1 MPLAYAIFKNIF
13 VNTSSKFFSEQ
24 EQNQIVEAIKTVEKN
39 TSGEIRVHLESICWG
54 DSMERAK
61 KVFKKLKMHE
71 TKEQNGILI
80 YIATESHKIAVIGD
94 GGIHKKLG
102 KEYWDKI
109 VQGIISKFKE
119 GHPAQGLA
127 DAIIDCGE
135 QLKHYFPYLSD
146 DKNELHDS
154 ISFKR

>member
-1 MPLAYAIFKNIF
+1 MPLAYAIIKNIF
-13 VNTSSKFFSEQ
+13 VNTASKFFSEV
-24 EQNQIVEAIKTVEKN
+24 EQTQIVDAIKVAEKN

-61 KVFKKLKMHE
+61 KVFSKLKMQE

-94 GGIHKKLG
+94 TGIHKKLG

-109 VQGIISKFKE
+109 VLGMVSKFKE
-119 GHPAQGLA
+119 GHQAQGLA

-135 QLKHYFPYLSD
+135 QLKHHFPYQSD
-146 DKNELHDS
+146 DKNELNDT